1 MGSFY
6 CLIAVGFS
14 IVCCST
20 PTFAQ
25 ENSTFQPGSNTFVG
39 CKINTVNKTNNST
52 DCKLLIDKSKIEEV
66 LSKHDNSTT
75 TNTVKIKISVPG
87 NKTRYFEELEL
98 AWASEIGRTIISL
111 VRRAKDTIFTSPFF
125 TLLLEVGTEEVDV
138 EVTETTDG
146 CLPPGDEGSDQ
157 IFDLLLHQL
166 SHSEDKH
173 VFKLCRAHDD
183 ESTQYATYN
192 CCRIVG
198 DRNLPICA
206 DYSSVVVTFAFPT
219 VIVVFFISFFM
230 VLPFVFEHIITYPT
244 VKFYKTS
251 ESHMSLVSMLSKVF
265 FEGRGP
271 AKSFFRRCVFA
282 GLSSLVFLPNFFGLC
297 WLQWLFIAWLIAFVL
312 MNDDQMTNEKVKDD
326 CIKIECKKIKCAIED
341 PQECTKKHTERC
353 KKECRIKALQC
364 GKMLIS
370 CFTIPFNF
378 FHNAIWPIMINCCS
392 KCAKRAT
399 NCCKLNTPKSDGSC
413 CDFICDLLCN
423 LRDSLKGLIVCIL
436 LICFLCLYLLSVI
449 ICLAK
454 FSAIDLTIFFIWPH
468 HRNAKC
474 LQKVLCP
481 LRFLTLVVSVFFT
494 GMIFVLALSIVVG
507 LTLNAEYFSPFIA
520 PILTLM
526 IYCWN
531 NWKYSVE
538 AKSLQLKTSIIEVCK
553 EKARATE
560 NEQNS
565 PNIGT
570 TSNIENFEEKDRD
583 KESERNSSNIGTNS
597 NEKNNNKQKDRLAR
611 KVQKEVDRF
620 RDFLCSCARDTSKD
634 PHTRKT
640 WRKTCCCCCRDEAS
654 TTDHEDTELQ
664 NKDTE
669 KAFGDMNG
677 EELTIE
683 FDKHGEAMISTKLYK
698 KIRKKILH
706 LDHILFYFFRRV
718 IFVGLYVFG
727 MITVMIVA
735 RDSGVF

>member
-1 MGSFY
+1 MASFY

-39 CKINTVNKTNNST
+39 CKINTVNKTSNST

-146 CLPPGDEGSDQ
+146 CLPPGDEGTDQ
-157 IFDLLLHQL
+157 IFDFLLHQL

-206 DYSSVVVTFAFPT
+206 DYSSVVVTVAFPT

-230 VLPFVFEHIITYPT
+230 VLPFVFEHIINYSTI
-244 VKFYKTS
+244 KFYKTS
-251 ESHMSLVSMLSKVF
+251 ESHMSLVSIVSKVF

-282 GLSSLVFLPNFFGLC
+282 GLSFLVFRPNFFGLR

-312 MNDDQMTNEKVKDD
+312 INDDQMTNEKVQKD
-326 CIKIECKKIKCAIED
+326 CIKIGCNIECK
-341 PQECTKKHTERC
+341 QECTGKCIERC
-353 KKECRIKALQC
+353 KKECIRSQWGTKI
-364 GKMLIS
+364 IS
-370 CFTIPFNF
+370 CFTSPFYF
-378 FHNAIWPIMINCCS
+378 LRGCSCSECRIFCSNCCPN
-392 KCAKRAT
+392 KCRNSDCSRLPDWFKKCTKWCR
-399 NCCKLNTPKSDGSC
+399 CK
-413 CDFICDLLCN
+413 CDWILDSFKGLCVCLLLIVLLVFYLLLVIASLVKFSFVDLL
-423 LRDSLKGLIVCIL
+423 V
-436 LICFLCLYLLSVI
+436 
-449 ICLAK
+449 
-454 FSAIDLTIFFIWPH
+454 FFVWPH

-474 LQKVLCP
+474 LQKCLC
-481 LRFLTLVVSVFFT
+481 LVRFPTLVVSVFFT

-507 LTLNAEYFSPFIA
+507 LTLNAEYFNPFIA
-520 PILTLM
+520 PILTLI
-526 IYCWN
+526 IYCWK
-531 NWKYSVE
+531 NWKFTVE
-538 AKSLQLKTSIIEVCK
+538 AKSLDLKTSIIEFCK
-553 EKARATE
+553 EKAL
-560 NEQNS
+560 
-565 PNIGT
+565 P
-570 TSNIENFEEKDRD
+570 
-583 KESERNSSNIGTNS
+583 
-597 NEKNNNKQKDRLAR
+597 R
-611 KVQKEVDRF
+611 K
-620 RDFLCSCARDTSKD
+620 
-634 PHTRKT
+634 
-640 WRKTCCCCCRDEAS
+640 
-654 TTDHEDTELQ
+654 
-664 NKDTE
+664 
-669 KAFGDMNG
+669 
-677 EELTIE
+677 
-683 FDKHGEAMISTKLYK
+683 
-698 KIRKKILH
+698 
-706 LDHILFYFFRRV
+706 
-718 IFVGLYVFG
+718 
-727 MITVMIVA
+727 
-735 RDSGVF
+735 